1 MKLGTSGSSTWMQ
14 QRSMTSRTIG
24 DHHWVGTMIEMAI
37 EFLPVKKVRS
47 DFKIRE
53 LHGKIMHG
61 WEKERKD
68 APILESGAESQV
80 IVCCREPEG
89 CGFVYEDDFIFG
101 EELMSTAWME
111 VETNNE
117 KMILMKNTDGDD
129 RSVTV
134 LSRLAM
140 WKSEIRVDSR
150 QILVA
155 KMNLDGA
162 STMSAAN
169 TAAKAQEKL
178 DKETAMFRRATMGVS
193 YISSD
198 CANVQRAMDEMSRTM
213 LESSEGACS
222 IECSIWDV
230 KESRLDAKN
239 DQVECAFTGQ
249 SMMKVHVFTMSIY
262 PKLEV

>member
-1 MKLGTSGSSTWMQ
+1 MDAAKIHDIKDNRRSSLGRNSDRDGNWISASEESQ
-14 QRSMTSRTIG
+14 ERLQDQRASRKDNARLG
-24 DHHWVGTMIEMAI
+24 
-37 EFLPVKKVRS
+37 
-47 DFKIRE
+47 
-53 LHGKIMHG
+53 
-61 WEKERKD
+61 KERKD

-89 CGFVYEDDFIFG
+89 CGFVCEDDFIFG

-111 VETNNE
+111 VDTNNE

-129 RSVTV
+129 RTVTV

-178 DKETAMFRRATMGVS
+178 DKETPMFRRATMGVS
-193 YISSD
+193 AI
-198 CANVQRAMDEMSRTM
+198 VQMCNERWTRCHEP
-213 LESSEGACS
+213 C
-222 IECSIWDV
+222 
-230 KESRLDAKN
+230 
-239 DQVECAFTGQ
+239 
-249 SMMKVHVFTMSIY
+249 
-262 PKLEV
+262 